1 MSEEN
6 VKIVRRVVD
15 AWGQGDFA
23 LAAQL
28 FDPAIRFETFMPD
41 ADEYVTAAGIDELAA
56 FMRDW
61 LAQWRD
67 YRVAGDDFRAI
78 EPDRVFVSVRQIA
91 TGKGSGAV
99 VEGPGYCVFR
109 VRDQKVISLVLHYD
123 RAKALEAAGL
133 SE

>member
-1 MSEEN
+1 MSEERLR
-6 VKIVRRVVD
+6 IVRQVVD
-15 AWGQGDFA
+15 AWEKGDFTR
-23 LAAQL
+23 AAQR

-41 ADEYVTAAGIDELAA
+41 ADEYVTASGISELAT

-67 YRVAGDDFRAI
+67 YRIAGDDFRPV
-78 EPDRVFVSVRQIA
+78 EPDMVLVSVRQIG

-109 VRDQKVISLVLHYD
+109 VRDEKVISLALHYD